1 MTRQL
6 LQLLLDWWPYIAAGV
21 IAVFGLLFALFFYL
35 IYVMRVNQ
43 KNLLASSRSFADA
56 QIAQAER
63 INETLEKIAASL
75 DKK

>member
-21 IAVFGLLFALFFYL
+21 IAVCALLFALFFYL
-35 IYVMRVNQ
+35 IYVMRANQ

-75 DKK
+75 DNK